1 MGRPLLLAC
10 SLAVTVGMQ
19 AQSLAPP
26 ASSSAAP
33 RSEPASL
40 PTDDEKASAPL
51 LTLQDALALA
61 HQHEPDL
68 RLASARVDVAEAR
81 VAEARAAF
89 YPQISLT
96 GIVKAGLPGSTNA
109 LGLVGFPATP
119 FFRNIAGSLNI
130 QQSIFDFGRLRHTLG
145 ATKLLERAAGLQHT
159 TADRTTTLLVARAY
173 FLALAA
179 RTQRQIA
186 QVEVARRQ
194 LECREAQAYERSGL
208 RSQYDAK
215 VVARK
220 LAAAEFALLQNRL
233 AEDASKVALRIV
245 MGVDDIASPMTLVVP
260 APQIGTRQD
269 HRDTREAIS
278 LAEKNRPELQAEALE
293 ADALEQQLAVA
304 RADRLPQV
312 GAFGAAGGGRFNDA
326 TVKPEQQHGVAALGA
341 SIPVYDGGMRKAR
354 IREAQAELSAEAA
367 RRDQLREN
375 IDREV
380 NDVLLQSSS
389 ATAALASARQEQRLA
404 GEELGGV
411 SAQAKVGLVSAAWRE
426 RARLHLAELSS
437 SAMAAQ
443 LADEMLRINLAFA
456 LGQEIHP

>member
-10 SLAVTVGMQ
+10 SLAVTVGMR
-19 AQSLAPP
+19 AQSLVPP
-26 ASSSAAP
+26 ASTSAAQ

-40 PTDDEKASAPL
+40 QPNDEKASPTI
-51 LTLQDALALA
+51 LTLQNALALA
-61 HQHEPDL
+61 HQHQPDL
-68 RLASARVDVAEAR
+68 RLASAHVDAAEAR

-145 ATKLLERAAGLQHT
+145 ATKLLERAAELQQT
-159 TADRTTTLLVARAY
+159 TAERTTALLVARAY

-179 RTQRQIA
+179 GTQRQIA
-186 QVEVARRQ
+186 EVEVAKQQ
-194 LECREAQAYERSGL
+194 LDRKEAQAYERSGL
-208 RSQYDAK
+208 RSQYDVK
-215 VVARK
+215 VVAKK
-220 LAAAEFALLQNRL
+220 LAVAEFASLQNRL
-233 AEDASKVALRIV
+233 AEDVAKVALRVV
-245 MGVDDIASPMTLVVP
+245 MGVEDIASPMTLVLP
-260 APQIGTRQD
+260 APQIGTEQD

-293 ADALEQQLAVA
+293 ADALDQQLAVA

-326 TVKPEQQHGVAALGA
+326 TVKPQQQHGVAALGA
-341 SIPVYDGGMRKAR
+341 SLPVYDGGMRKAR
-354 IREAQAELSAEAA
+354 IREAKAESSAEAA
-367 RRDQLREN
+367 RRDQLRKN
-375 IDREV
+375 IAREV

-404 GEELGGV
+404 GEELGRV
-411 SAQAKVGLVSAAWRE
+411 SAQAKVGLVSAASRE

-437 SAMAAQ
+437 RTMAAQ
-443 LADEMLRINLAFA
+443 LADDMLRINLAFV